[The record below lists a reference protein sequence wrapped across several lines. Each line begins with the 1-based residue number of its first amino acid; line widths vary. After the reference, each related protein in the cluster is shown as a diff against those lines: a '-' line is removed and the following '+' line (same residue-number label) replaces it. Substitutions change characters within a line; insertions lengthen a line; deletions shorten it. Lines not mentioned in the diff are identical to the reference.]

1 MIATNSEGVRMRK
14 IKEKIADA
22 FEWLL
27 WLLASDGV
35 SVFLTIFA
43 SILGS
48 IAGVVIFNHL
58 F

>member
-1 MIATNSEGVRMRK
+1 MRK

-35 SVFLTIFA
+35 SVFLVIFA

-48 IAGVVIFNHL
+48 IVGVVIFNHL